1 MCDGTRAASSKRQEV
16 RMNAKLSFL
25 ALALLVSMSS
35 FAEDRSV
42 WRTSADVQE
51 GVVGSVVGTVT
62 DVQAGNRFVVA
73 PDDDKYSTILVDT
86 DALTTRWNGFGGT
99 INGSPE
105 IFVGSAGFPNLRTAD
120 RVEVRGV
127 GRGVGNVRADTIT
140 LLGRPVEAPQTGVGQ
155 TRDPGNISTP
165 TGSTT
170 TPSTSPERLGRI
182 EGIVRSVN
190 ADEGRVVIE
199 TDNRALMNIRATTS
213 TPVRYKGD
221 TYRISNLEQGDRIRI
236 DPESGTVASGG
247 EIRARSIDVLQ
258 GVQDSSGGAS
268 ASRQIGNLSGRVTR
282 VDRANN
288 RITVDSGRGPVT
300 VDLTNAV
307 DASSRPVR
315 ARDVMAGDHVDITG
329 AYTNDTFNAT
339 VVRWQDDSGGAA
351 STAPGPARTAPPA
364 DTGYDLGTV
373 TIYGTVTQTLRSSPQ
388 LVIRDSANNLV
399 RIYAVDDLVVKT
411 RTGGYSTADRL
422 TEGESVAVRAYRDAS
437 GNFIAQT
444 IRLR

>member
-1 MCDGTRAASSKRQEV
+1 
-16 RMNAKLSFL
+16 MNAKLSFL

-62 DVQAGNRFVVA
+62 DIQAGNRFVVA

-155 TRDPGNISTP
+155 TRDPGNVSTP

-170 TPSTSPERLGRI
+170 TPSTAPERLGRI

-199 TDNRALMNIRATTS
+199 TDNRALMNVRATTS

-221 TYRISNLEQGDRIRI
+221 TYRISNLEQGDRIRV
-236 DPESGTVASGG
+236 DPESGTVTSGG

-300 VDLTNAV
+300 VDLANAV
-307 DASSRPVR
+307 DANGQPVR
-315 ARDVMAGDHVDITG
+315 ARDVMAGDHVDVTG
-329 AYTNDTFNAT
+329 GGYTNDTFNAT

-351 STAPGPARTAPPA
+351 GATPGPNRTAAPAA

-399 RIYAVDDLVVKT
+399 RVYAVDELVVKT

>member
-1 MCDGTRAASSKRQEV
+1 
-16 RMNAKLSFL
+16 MNAKLSL
-25 ALALLVSMSS
+25 VALALLVSLSS
-35 FAEDRSV
+35 FAEDRSL
-42 WRTSADVQE
+42 WKTSSDVRE
-51 GVVGSVVGTVT
+51 GVVGSAIGTVT
-62 DVQAGNRFVVA
+62 DIQSANRFTIA
-73 PDDDKYSTILVDT
+73 PDDDKYTTILVDT
-86 DALTTRWNGFGGT
+86 DAMSTRWNGFGGT

-170 TPSTSPERLGRI
+170 TPSTAPERLGRI

-329 AYTNDTFNAT
+329 AYTNDTFNARG
-339 VVRWQDDSGGAA
+339 VRWQDDSGGAA

-364 DTGYDLGTV
+364 DTGYDLGTG

>member
-1 MCDGTRAASSKRQEV
+1 
-16 RMNAKLSFL
+16 MNAKLSFL
-25 ALALLVSMSS
+25 ALALLVSVSS
-35 FAEDRSV
+35 FADDRSV
-42 WRTSADVQE
+42 WRTSSDVRE
-51 GVVGSVVGTVT
+51 GAVGSVVGTVT
-62 DVQAGNRFVVA
+62 DVQSGNRFVVA

-140 LLGRPVEAPQTGVGQ
+140 LLGRPVEAPQTGIGQ

-165 TGSTT
+165 TTSTT
-170 TPSTSPERLGRI
+170 TPSTAPERLGRI

-190 ADEGRVVIE
+190 VDEGRVVIE
-199 TDNRALMNIRATTS
+199 TDNRTMMNVRATTS

-221 TYRISNLEQGDRIRI
+221 TYRIANLEQGDRIRI
-236 DPESGTVASGG
+236 DPESGTVGGGG

-258 GVQDSSGGAS
+258 GVQDNSGGAS
-268 ASRQIGNLSGRVTR
+268 ASRQVGNLSGRVTR

-288 RITVDSGRGPVT
+288 RVTVDSGRGPVT
-300 VDLTNAV
+300 VDLTNAT
-307 DASSRPVR
+307 DATGRPVR
-315 ARDVMAGDHVDITG
+315 ARDVMAGDHVDVTG

-339 VVRWQDDSGGAA
+339 VVRWQDDSGSTTSGDTGSAA
-351 STAPGPARTAPPA
+351 TPGPQRTAPPTA
-364 DTGYDLGTV
+364 GYDLGTV
-373 TIYGTVTQTLRSSPQ
+373 TIYGTVQQTLRSSPQ

-399 RIYAVDDLVVKT
+399 RIYATEDLVIRT
-411 RTGGYSTADRL
+411 RTGAYSTADKL
-422 TEGESVAVRAYRDAS
+422 LEGEAVTVRAYRDAD

-444 IRLR
+444 IKLR